1 MKRNTIK
8 NTFLVLAASMA
19 LGSCSKSF
27 LELDPRGSQL
37 EANFYKNQTELF
49 QGLISVYDVTQ
60 WGTSGGYTMKMPLLT
75 VASDEAHA
83 GGSDASDQPGWVAYD
98 NFTLNP
104 NLGPQLGLWQKNY
117 SGVYRANLF
126 LQKVE
131 GVPGVDAGF
140 KSRTIAEAKTL
151 RAYFYFDLVRWF
163 GRIPLIVGPIP
174 TSELYSQ
181 PQAEPTAVY
190 AQIEKDLKEAI
201 PDLPLTIPAGES
213 GRISRGGAKALLGKM
228 LMFQNDNSRMAE
240 AAQLFNDVNTS
251 GVYQLLAGYGDI
263 FNPANKFSAESIWEI
278 PHSNNSAWGDWGWIN
293 GGEGSI
299 GPQFIGMADYSGPTY
314 SAGWGFAPISLDLV
328 SAMTGDPR
336 FQYTIIDGAALRAGG
351 ATYNERYQNTN
362 YFVKK
367 YAPMQAFRSPVGT
380 AEMNWPYNEIEIRLA
395 DTYLLEAEA
404 LLRSG
409 GSTARAG
416 QLLNGDAGFKGVRNR
431 VGLGPVTVT
440 LENIYNE
447 RRLELATEGHRFFD
461 LIRTGKATAILGP
474 LGFTA
479 NKNEV
484 LPIPQSEIDVTKNV
498 LHQNPNYN

>member
-1 MKRNTIK
+1 MNRNKIK
-8 NTFLVLAASMA
+8 NSFLVLATTVA
-19 LGSCSKSF
+19 LGACNKDF
-27 LELDPRGSQL
+27 LELSPRGSQL
-37 EANFYKNQTELF
+37 EASFYRNQTELF

-60 WGTSGGYTMKMPLLT
+60 WGTSGGYTMKQPLLT

-98 NFTLNP
+98 NFKLNP

-126 LQKVE
+126 LQKAE
-131 GVPGVDAGF
+131 GVPGLDATF

-163 GRIPLIVGPIP
+163 GRIPLITGPIP
-174 TSELYSQ
+174 TAELYSQ
-181 PQAEPTAVY
+181 KQVEPAAVY

-201 PDLPLTIPAGES
+201 PDLPLTIPAGEN
-213 GRISRGGAKALLGKM
+213 GRIARGAAKALLAKAII
-228 LMFQNDNSRMAE
+228 FQNDESRMTE
-240 AAQLFNDVNTS
+240 AAQLLNEVNSS
-251 GVYQLLAGYGDI
+251 GVYQLLANFGDV
-263 FNPANKFSAESIWEI
+263 FNPANRFSAESIWEI

-293 GGEGSI
+293 GGEGTI
-299 GPQFIGMADYSGPTY
+299 APQFIGMADYAGPTY

-328 SAMTGDPR
+328 NIMTGDPR
-336 FQYTIIDGAALRAGG
+336 FQYTIIDGAALRTGG

-362 YFVKK
+362 YFIKK
-367 YAPMQAFRSPVGT
+367 YAPMQAFRSAVGT

-404 LLRSG
+404 ILRSG
-409 GSTARAG
+409 GNTARAG
-416 QLLNGDAGFKGVRNR
+416 QLLNGDAGFVGVRNR
-431 VGLGPVTVT
+431 VGLAPVPVT
-440 LENIYNE
+440 LENVYNE

-461 LIRTGKATAILGP
+461 LVRTGKAAAILGP
-474 LGFTA
+474 LGFTP

-498 LHQNPNYN
+498 LEQNKNY

>member
-1 MKRNTIK
+1 MNRNKIK
-8 NTFLVLAASMA
+8 NSILALAATVA
-19 LGSCSKSF
+19 LSACNKDF
-27 LELDPRGSQL
+27 LELSPRGSQL
-37 EANFYKNQTELF
+37 EDNFYRNQTELL
-49 QGLISVYDVTQ
+49 QGLVSVYDVTQ
-60 WGTSGGYTMKMPLLT
+60 WGTSGGYTMKQPLLT

-131 GVPGVDAGF
+131 GVTDLSAAF

-163 GRIPLIVGPIP
+163 GRIPLITGPIP
-174 TSELYSQ
+174 TAELYSQ
-181 PQAEPTAVY
+181 KQVEPAAVY

-201 PDLPLTIPAGES
+201 PDLPLTIPVSEN
-213 GRISRGGAKALLGKM
+213 GRISRGAAKALLAKAII
-228 LMFQNDNSRMAE
+228 FQNDESRMTE
-240 AAQLFNDVNTS
+240 AAQLLNEVNSS
-251 GVYQLLAGYGDI
+251 GVYQLLANFGDV
-263 FNPANKFSAESIWEI
+263 FNPANRFSAESIWEI
-278 PHSNNSAWGDWGWIN
+278 PHSSNSAWGDWGWIN
-293 GGEGSI
+293 GGEGTI
-299 GPQFIGMADYSGPTY
+299 APQFIGMADYAGPTY

-328 SAMTGDPR
+328 TAMTGDPR
-336 FQYTIIDGAALRAGG
+336 FQYTIIDGAALRGGG
-351 ATYNERYQNTN
+351 ASYNERYQNTN
-362 YFVKK
+362 YFIKK
-367 YAPMQAFRSPVGT
+367 YAPMQAFRSAVGT

-404 LLRSG
+404 ILRSG
-409 GSTARAG
+409 GNTARAG
-416 QLLNGDAGFKGVRNR
+416 QLLNGDAGFVGVRNR
-431 VGLGPVTVT
+431 VGLAPVPVT
-440 LENIYNE
+440 LENVYNE

-461 LIRTGKATAILGP
+461 LVRTGKAAAILGP
-474 LGFTA
+474 LGFTP

-498 LHQNPNYN
+498 LEQNKNY